1 MSADAPKPR
10 VSYCTK
16 CGDWYPVGG
25 ACSCAIVRAV
35 ATRIATDPQQRAR
48 FEATFAEVFGAP
60 IA

>member
-25 ACSCAIVRAV
+25 ACSCAIVAAV
-35 ATRIATDPQQRAR
+35 AARIATDPAQRER
-48 FEATFAEVFGAP
+48 FNSTFESIFGAKFQ
-60 IA
+60 